1 MQILLERDRLC
12 QGYLPRLSRLHFPP
26 PKDNFS
32 GLKCPEIRYTI
43 INSLSKSVD
52 TCIIVTF
59 FRLLIFVSFKCYFMY
74 FYLNVYL
81 LFYIRLKF
89 VLDSPVTHTHITIF
103 IIKTIFLRENKDV
116 RNISIF
122 FFIK

>member
-1 MQILLERDRLC
+1 
-12 QGYLPRLSRLHFPP
+12 
-26 PKDNFS
+26 
-32 GLKCPEIRYTI
+32 
-43 INSLSKSVD
+43 
-52 TCIIVTF
+52 
-59 FRLLIFVSFKCYFMY
+59 MY

-122 FFIK
+122 FFKIRNKFTTCTAQYTEDITHVIRFFITCTLTLDDIKLNTS